1 MPGLALA
8 ESISRRAVLL
18 VCHTLTVRRRPAWHG
33 RPVNCTPAGMLDRK
47 RAQSRPRARRVRA
60 LFVLAIALMGLHG
73 SVGSAWADEFI
84 VDDADAAVQLSG
96 AWEPSATTPGFYGGG
111 YLFHVPGHGAAAAR
125 WPFPAGGAPGLYQ
138 VYARWSSGP
147 NRASAALYQVTDIGG
162 TTPMHVNQQIGG
174 GLWHVL
180 GTFTFQPRPGQGV
193 TLSGEAD
200 GVVVADA
207 VAWVGPVGANAGV
220 GLADLATTL
229 PVQRAVDAGD
239 QPWRLDPL
247 EVARA
252 DGTVLGFAA
261 TDPMQLIDEKP
272 GSAQVRA
279 QHAGASY
286 DIQLVQPARLGVSGI
301 WVVEAVRP
309 VGSAGASP

>member
-1 MPGLALA
+1 
-8 ESISRRAVLL
+8 
-18 VCHTLTVRRRPAWHG
+18 
-33 RPVNCTPAGMLDRK
+33 MLDRN
-47 RAQSRPRARRVRA
+47 RAQSRPRARRVGA

-73 SVGSAWADEFI
+73 SVGSAWADELI

-111 YLFHVPGHGAAAAR
+111 YMFHVPGHGAAAAR
-125 WPFPAGGAPGLYQ
+125 WPFPAGGAPGLYH
-138 VYARWSSGP
+138 VYARWSSGQ
-147 NRASAALYQVTDIGG
+147 NRASAALYQVTDTGG
-162 TTPMHVNQQIGG
+162 TTPVHVNQQIGG
-174 GLWHVL
+174 GLWHAL
-180 GTFTFQPRPGQGV
+180 GTFKFRPGTGQGV
-193 TLSGEAD
+193 TLRGEAD

-207 VAWVGPVGANAGV
+207 VAWVGPLGENAGV
-220 GLADLATTL
+220 GLADLTTTQPL
-229 PVQRAVDAGD
+229 QHGVDAGD

-261 TDPMQLIDEKP
+261 TDPMQLIDEKT

-286 DIQLVQPARLGVSGI
+286 DIKLVQPARLGPSGI
-301 WVVEAVRP
+301 WVVESVRP
-309 VGSAGASP
+309 VGSAVAGP